1 MLKSLV
7 LFFVFEQQP
16 YTTMVLAETKTLP
29 MASQL
34 KTRGSLM
41 VSTWLSILLVL
52 VVITLHWCDPQPYS
66 QVKPL
71 SRSLTPL
78 RPLLLYSN
86 FLPALPARPWVI
98 VPLGGWE
105 RVVGIMW
112 RWRGG
117 HKIISFSN
125 PKFNWKCK
133 WIKHLLSWCVYKCV
147 LLNELF

>member
-1 MLKSLV
+1 MQGGTKIIHLITFHGFSLIAV
-7 LFFVFEQQP
+7 RK
-16 YTTMVLAETKTLP
+16 VLAETKTLP
-29 MASQL
+29 TASQL

-66 QVKPL
+66 QFKPL
-71 SRSLTPL
+71 SRSLTLL

-86 FLPALPARPWVI
+86 FLPSLPARPWVI

-112 RWRGG
+112 RWRGAIKLYLSQIPNSTG
-117 HKIISFSN
+117 NVNESNIYYHDVFISV
-125 PKFNWKCK
+125 C
-133 WIKHLLSWCVYKCV
+133 Y
-147 LLNELF
+147 